1 VIGHLGI
8 NVGDLAAAQA
18 YYDRVLPLLDFEGYL
33 ADDDQVAYRPARGK
47 PGTYLFLYPAP
58 AAEGYDRRRPG
69 LQHLAFMVPTR
80 GRVHEVHDLV
90 RDLGSE
96 VVLAPQELPQYP
108 PPYFAAFWHDPHG
121 FVLEA
126 VCHHDRD

>member
-1 VIGHLGI
+1 MIGHLGL
-8 NVGDLAAAQA
+8 NVGDLAAAKA
-18 YYDRVLPLLDFEGYL
+18 YYDRVMPLLDFETFL
-33 ADDDQVAYRPARGK
+33 VEDDQVAYRPVRGK

-58 AAEGYDRRRPG
+58 APDGYDRQRPG

-90 RDLGSE
+90 RELGSD
-96 VVLAPQELPQYP
+96 VVLEPQEFPQYP
-108 PPYFAAFWHDPHG
+108 PPYFAVFWHDPHG

>member
-1 VIGHLGI
+1 MIGHLGI
-8 NVGDLAAAQA
+8 NVGDLGAAKA
-18 YYDRVLPLLDFEGYL
+18 YYDRVMPVVDFEAYL
-33 ADDDQVAYRPARGK
+33 AEDDQVAYRPARGK

-58 AAEGYDRRRPG
+58 SPDGYDRSQPG

-80 GRVHEVHDLV
+80 GRVHEVHELV
-90 RDLGSE
+90 RELGSE
-96 VVLAPQELPQYP
+96 VVLAPQEFPQYP
-108 PPYFAAFWHDPHG
+108 PPYYAVFWRDPHG